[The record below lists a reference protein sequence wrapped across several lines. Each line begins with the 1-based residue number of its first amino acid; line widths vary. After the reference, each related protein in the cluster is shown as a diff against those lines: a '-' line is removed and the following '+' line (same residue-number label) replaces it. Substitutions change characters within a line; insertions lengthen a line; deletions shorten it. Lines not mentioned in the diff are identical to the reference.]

1 LPNYASNNEGV
12 NDVKFGRKK
21 EKLLRVTMDNLY
33 DMLMQVG
40 YLPIKN
46 QVQ

>member
-1 LPNYASNNEGV
+1 
-12 NDVKFGRKK
+12 VKFGRKK
-21 EKLLRVTMDNLY
+21 EKLLRVTMDKLY

-46 QVQ
+46 QVQERVIIFIGSTK